1 MTALHALR
9 VASGFAMMMRAF
21 LLAVL
26 TSGHFVPAAARVTHS
41 VAREDAVGHAAARPN
56 TLPLSDLARPSHHF
70 PTSQPAAG
78 PAITPGATLQAT
90 VDQAVAAGAREL
102 RVPQAVYVF
111 NASSLV
117 ISGAKDLTIVF
128 EPGLSES
135 ITAKCA
141 DVQHH
146 SNASQAW
153 RLHSRLRRRGRPL
166 AATAIMFSEV
176 QTVLCIFEGVRELL
190 CGLCRCVFD

>member
-1 MTALHALR
+1 MARGLKTTCVHAFGLPR
-9 VASGFAMMMRAF
+9 FHKFATFRCAAEQSGSVVGAGASTSTRTGGRATMMRAF

-41 VAREDAVGHAAARPN
+41 VAREDAVGHAAARPKA
-56 TLPLSDLARPSHHF
+56 LPLSDLARPSHHF
-70 PTSQPAAG
+70 PTSQPVPG
-78 PAITPGATLQAT
+78 PVITPGATLQAT

-128 EPGLSES
+128 EPGLSER
-135 ITAKCA
+135 
-141 DVQHH
+141 Q
-146 SNASQAW
+146 
-153 RLHSRLRRRGRPL
+153 
-166 AATAIMFSEV
+166 
-176 QTVLCIFEGVRELL
+176 
-190 CGLCRCVFD
+190 

>member
-1 MTALHALR
+1 MHCR

-41 VAREDAVGHAAARPN
+41 VAREDAVGHAAARLKA
-56 TLPLSDLARPSHHF
+56 LPLSDLARLRPHHF
-70 PTSQPAAG
+70 PTSQPVAG

-117 ISGAKDLTIVF
+117 ISGAKDLTMF

-141 DVQHH
+141 SITQMSICAACSTPMHH
-146 SNASQAW
+146 KYGACM
-153 RLHSRLRRRGRPL
+153 H
-166 AATAIMFSEV
+166 V
-176 QTVLCIFEGVRELL
+176 
-190 CGLCRCVFD
+190 

>member
-1 MTALHALR
+1 MHCR

-70 PTSQPAAG
+70 PTSQPA
-78 PAITPGATLQAT
+78 ITPGATLQAT

-141 DVQHH
+141 SITQMSICAACSTPMHH
-146 SNASQAW
+146 KYGACM
-153 RLHSRLRRRGRPL
+153 H
-166 AATAIMFSEV
+166 V
-176 QTVLCIFEGVRELL
+176 
-190 CGLCRCVFD
+190 

>member
-1 MTALHALR
+1 VTALHALR

-56 TLPLSDLARPSHHF
+56 TLPLSDYF
-70 PTSQPAAG
+70 PTSQPVAG

-90 VDQAVAAGAREL
+90 VDQAIAAGAREL

-146 SNASQAW
+146 SNASQAR

-176 QTVLCIFEGVRELL
+176 QTVLCIFEGVRE
-190 CGLCRCVFD
+190 